1 MPTKLSHLKEKELR
15 ALAGH
20 LKIRA
25 VTNFSK
31 PDLEVYLSGRFSD
44 RTLSDALRVL
54 RSQGLIVPSMDE
66 QNAKALGETRECLRL
81 CAVSGIVKPDGSPL
95 TGNCMLP
102 KFHDGPC
109 RANDTAVKGAV
120 AKAIAAKKFFME
132 YEANKQGL
140 GIMPPGTH
148 TSSAYAPGCGMKYWN
163 ESNSGKGLPPD
174 GQCEAHKDGL
184 HINHTKG
191 VAWPIESIDSP
202 LTGESSSQN
211 GKVEPESMASAVNG
225 LLANIEATDSDT
237 KAKFVTEPF
246 LKKALVGQLEILKSK
261 TLELFDEEFSDRAVI
276 LGAHI
281 DEQAKLLS
289 KQIDERI
296 AGIKIEAGSPVVQS
310 FNIILPEKSEQGKS
324 LSKRPHVAFMKILC
338 LVRAGLIPLMV
349 GPAGSGKTTIAE
361 MIAEALELPYY
372 GQSCT
377 FGMSKS
383 EIIGGPQ
390 PLGEGG
396 AMRYVSS
403 PIMQGWAGERNTLDN
418 GILTVVKDDSMAG
431 VCHLD
436 EVDGA
441 DANTTMVTNSMLA
454 NNKIMIGGRAV
465 SHLDIMVHK
474 HPRSIVTMA
483 GNTFG
488 TGMDMVYQGR
498 GALDGAFLDRGYTV
512 MVNYDPFIEAAIGN
526 MPDPDIPLWQHARP
540 PSIAEWQDLWK
551 WCMKVRERVEK
562 DGIKKVW
569 GTRAIT
575 KARAARF
582 GGIPTLEVKRD
593 LLLGWPADLARKMM
607 DL

>member
-1 MPTKLSHLKEKELR
+1 MPTKLSHLKERELK
-15 ALAGH
+15 ALAAH
-20 LKIRA
+20 LKIG
-25 VTNFSK
+25 TSLSK

-44 RTLSDALRVL
+44 RTLADALRVL

-66 QNAKALGETRECLRL
+66 QNAKALGESRECLRL
-81 CAVSGIVKPDGSPL
+81 CAVSGIAKPDGSPL

-109 RANDTAVKGAV
+109 QANDAAVKFALS
-120 AKAIAAKKFFME
+120 KAIAGQKFMQD
-132 YEANKQGL
+132 EANKQAL
-140 GIMPPGTH
+140 GHMPPGTH
-148 TSSAYAPGCGMKYWN
+148 KTSSVYAPGCGMKYWL
-163 ESNSGKGLPPD
+163 E
-174 GQCEAHKDGL
+174 GQNPASVGPAGTCETHKDGMHVDPEHGL
-184 HINHTKG
+184 T
-191 VAWPIESIDSP
+191 WPIESIDSP
-202 LTGESSSQN
+202 LTGESSSKN
-211 GKVEPESMASAVNG
+211 GKVEPESMVSAVSG
-225 LLANIEATDSDT
+225 LLANIEATDPDT

-246 LKKALVGQLEILKSK
+246 LNKALVGQLEILKSK

-296 AGIKIEAGSPVVQS
+296 AGIKIEAGSPAVQS
-310 FNIILPEKSEQGKS
+310 FNIVLPEKSEQGKS

-540 PSIAEWQDLWK
+540 PSIAEWQDLYK